1 MTMQWE
7 SFTMLYYKLT
17 ALNSPIYL
25 KMRTKTNPVQNAHR
39 WLRHI
44 EAPWSLLKKLWV
56 ETMLKN
62 KSVKKKT
69 CELSNQCLSRHL
81 LTFPRSSAV
90 ARSRFLAGVAITN
103 ISKQLALP
111 YNEPDYLTWN
121 LTKPT

>member
-17 ALNSPIYL
+17 ALNSPIHL
-25 KMRTKTNPVQNAHR
+25 KMRTKTNPIQNAHR

-62 KSVKKKT
+62 KSVKKK
-69 CELSNQCLSRHL
+69 
-81 LTFPRSSAV
+81 
-90 ARSRFLAGVAITN
+90 
-103 ISKQLALP
+103 
-111 YNEPDYLTWN
+111 N
-121 LTKPT
+121 LWTE